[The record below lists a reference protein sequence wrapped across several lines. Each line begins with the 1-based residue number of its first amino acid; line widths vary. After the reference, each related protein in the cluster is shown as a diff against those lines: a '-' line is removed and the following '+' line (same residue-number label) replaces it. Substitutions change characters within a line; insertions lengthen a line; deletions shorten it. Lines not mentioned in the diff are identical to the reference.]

1 MSHGEHK
8 TSLGIMTLGA
18 LGVVFGDIGTSP
30 IYAFRQTLD
39 TSGTT
44 LYDIYGVISLIFW
57 SLMLV
62 VTFKYLSFVLRA
74 DNNGEGGILSLFAL
88 LPLKIKRATK
98 GARYGFL
105 LLILLGTALLFGD
118 GILTP
123 AISVLS
129 ATEGVGV
136 ISPSLAHFSMPLTVL
151 ILVILFAV
159 QFKGTASIGK
169 IFGPIIFN
177 WFVTI
182 GYLGLVKVQE
192 EPSVLKALSP
202 YYAVE
207 YIGHHGFHTFV
218 ILSSVILAITGAEAL
233 YADLGH
239 FGKRPIRISW
249 YVVVAPAL
257 VLNYLGQAVLAIQN
271 PSEKGSLFFGL
282 APSRGVLIYLV
293 VLATAAT
300 VIASQALITGVASLS
315 RQAVKLGL
323 FPRMKIVH
331 TSENLEGQIY
341 VPAINLFVGIGSIF
355 LVLNFRTSAALA
367 NAYSFAIS
375 GTMVVTTLAF
385 AVVAREKLKWKKS
398 SLIFLIPIFLVL
410 DLAFFLATVTKLLKG
425 AWVPLLMGL
434 GLTYLMWAWR
444 KGQGALE
451 HALDKSNMEWDELDR
466 FKEQNQISV
475 LAGVGVYLSSN
486 AQTVPQALVSQVK
499 NLHSIPERIVIVTVV
514 TADIPVVK
522 AAPTVREVHKGVTQ
536 AIIYVGFQQTVSI
549 PKALTEHGISQD
561 QEESATYYLA
571 DRKFIES
578 PKGELSGIVEK
589 TFSFLHRNASTASN
603 YFGLPENRVISIGTQ
618 MDL

>member
-1 MSHGEHK
+1 MAHGSGK

-136 ISPSLAHFSMPLTVL
+136 VDPNLAHFSMPLAVI
-151 ILVILFAV
+151 ILVILFAF
-159 QFKGTASIGK
+159 QFKGSASIGK
-169 IFGPIIFN
+169 IFGPIILL

-182 GYLGLVKVQE
+182 GYLGLQKIQQE
-192 EPSVLKALSP
+192 PAVLKALSP
-202 YYAVE
+202 FYGIE
-207 YIGHHGFHTFV
+207 YIGHHGMHTFV

-249 YVVVAPAL
+249 YFVVAPAL
-257 VLNYLGQAVLAIQN
+257 VLNYLGQAVLAIQH
-271 PSEKGSLFFGL
+271 PQEKGSLFFGM
-282 APSRGVLIYLV
+282 ASSRGVLIYLV

-331 TSENLEGQIY
+331 TSQDLEGQIY

-398 SLIFLIPIFLVL
+398 SLIALIPILLIL

-425 AWVPLLMGL
+425 AWVPLLMGI
-434 GLTYLMWAWR
+434 GITYLMWVWR
-444 KGQGALE
+444 KGQKALE
-451 HALDKSNMEWDELDR
+451 SALDKSNMAWEELDE
-466 FKEQNQISV
+466 FKANNQVSE
-475 LAGVGVYLSSN
+475 LTGAGIYLSSN
-486 AQTVPQALVSQVK
+486 AHIVPQALVSQVK
-499 NLHSIPERIVIVTVV
+499 NLHSIPKRIVIVTVV

-522 AAPTVREVHKGVTQ
+522 APPTVRDVYKDVTQ
-536 AIIYVGFQQTVSI
+536 VIIYVGFSQTINI
-549 PKALTEHGISQD
+549 PKILREHLFSIS
-561 QEESATYYLA
+561 EEASATYYLT

-578 PKGELSGIVEK
+578 KAGELSGMVEK
-589 TFSFLHRNASTASN
+589 TFAFLHRNASTASN

>member
-1 MSHGEHK
+1 MSNGANK
-8 TSLGIMTLGA
+8 TSLGLMTLGA

-88 LPLKIKRATK
+88 LPLRIKRATK

-136 ISPSLAHFSMPLTVL
+136 ISPSLAHFSMPLTVI

-169 IFGPIIFN
+169 IFGPVIFL

-182 GYLGLVKVQE
+182 GYLGLVKVQQ
-192 EPSVLKALSP
+192 EPAVLKALSP
-202 YYAVE
+202 FYAAE
-207 YIGHHGFHTFV
+207 YIGHHGFHTFI

-249 YVVVAPAL
+249 YLIVAPSL

-271 PSEKGSLFFGL
+271 PEEKGSLFFGL
-282 APSRGVLIYLV
+282 TSSRGVLIYLV

-323 FPRMKIVH
+323 FPRVKVVH
-331 TSENLEGQIY
+331 TSDNQEGQIY

-385 AVVAREKLKWKKS
+385 AIVAREKLRWKKS
-398 SLIFLIPIFLVL
+398 SIWFLIPLLLIIDF
-410 DLAFFLATVTKLLKG
+410 AFFLATVTKLLKG

-434 GLTYLMWAWR
+434 GITYLMWVWR

-451 HALDKSNMEWDELDR
+451 HALDKSNMEWDDLDR

-475 LAGVGVYLSSN
+475 LSGVGVYLSSN
-486 AQTVPQALVSQVK
+486 AQAVPHALVSQVK
-499 NLHSIPERIVIVTVV
+499 NLLQI
-514 TADIPVVK
+514 
-522 AAPTVREVHKGVTQ
+522 
-536 AIIYVGFQQTVSI
+536 FQ
-549 PKALTEHGISQD
+549 L
-561 QEESATYYLA
+561 
-571 DRKFIES
+571 
-578 PKGELSGIVEK
+578 
-589 TFSFLHRNASTASN
+589 
-603 YFGLPENRVISIGTQ
+603 
-618 MDL
+618 

>member
-136 ISPSLAHFSMPLTVL
+136 ISPNLAHYSMPLTVV
-151 ILVILFAV
+151 ILVVLFAF
-159 QFKGTASIGK
+159 QYKGSASIGK
-169 IFGPIIFN
+169 IFGPIILL
-177 WFVTI
+177 WFVSI

-207 YIGHHGFHTFV
+207 YIGHHGFHTFI

-249 YVVVAPAL
+249 YFVVAPAL

-271 PSEKGSLFFGL
+271 PAEKGSLFFGL

-385 AVVAREKLKWKKS
+385 AIVAQEKLKWKKA
-398 SLIFLIPIFLVL
+398 SLWFLIPIFLII
-410 DLAFFLATVTKLLKG
+410 DLGFFLATVTKLLKG

-444 KGQGALE
+444 KGQSALE
-451 HALDKSNMEWDELDR
+451 HALDKTNMEWSELDR
-466 FKEQNQISV
+466 FKEANTISI
-475 LAGVGVYLSSN
+475 LSGVGVYLSSN
-486 AQTVPQALVSQVK
+486 AQTVPQALVSQVR
-499 NLHSIPERIVIVTVV
+499 NLHSIPEKIVIVTIV

-522 AAPTVREVHKGVTQ
+522 AAPTVREVYKGVTQ

-549 PKALTEHGISQD
+549 PKTLVEHVISSD
-561 QEESATYYLA
+561 EEKGATYYLT
-571 DRKFIES
+571 DRKFTES
-578 PKGELSGIVEK
+578 PQGELSGIVEK
-589 TFSFLHRNASTASN
+589 TFAFLHRNASTASN